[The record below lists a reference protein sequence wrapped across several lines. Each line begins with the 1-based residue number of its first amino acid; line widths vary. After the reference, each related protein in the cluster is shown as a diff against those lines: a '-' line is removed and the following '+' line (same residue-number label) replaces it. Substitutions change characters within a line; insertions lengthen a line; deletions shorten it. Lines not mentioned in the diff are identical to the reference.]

1 MKTNEVIK
9 QIKTILGLEV
19 KLAQMMLVDGVTVL
33 EADAFEAGKE
43 VFIVTPDGN
52 VPLPVGDYELENGQI
67 LVVAE
72 EGIIAEIK
80 EMPSEAEEEVEAPEA
95 EAPAPVEEAEMTQAQ
110 PKKTIESIIKETL
123 FSEVEKI
130 KAENESLKAELSAL
144 KLEFNSEPAVKPI
157 SYNPENEVKKD
168 IVKISANKGISAVDR
183 VLTKMY

>member
-72 EGIIAEIK
+72 EGMIAEIK
-80 EMPSEAEEEVEAPEA
+80 EMPSEEEEVEEMPE
-95 EAPAPVEEAEMTQAQ
+95 ETPAPVEEAEMNQQ
-110 PKKTIESIIKETL
+110 MPKKTIESIIKETL

-130 KAENESLKAELSAL
+130 KEENEKLKAELAELRLSV
-144 KLEFNSEPAVKPI
+144 NSEPAANPI
-157 SYNPENEVKKD
+157 LFNPENEAPKANM
-168 IVKISANKGISAVDR
+168 KIGGKTPNTVDR
-183 VLTKMY
+183 ILSKMY

>member
-52 VPLPVGDYELENGQI
+52 VALPVGDYELENGQI

-80 EMPSEAEEEVEAPEA
+80 EMPSEEEEVEEMPE
-95 EAPAPVEEAEMTQAQ
+95 ETPAPVEQAEMEQQ
-110 PKKTIESIIKETL
+110 LPKKTIESIIKETL

-130 KAENESLKAELSAL
+130 KEENEKLKAELAELRLSV
-144 KLEFNSEPAVKPI
+144 NSEPAANPI
-157 SYNPENEVKKD
+157 LFNPENEVTKAN
-168 IVKISANKGISAVDR
+168 VKIGGKVPNTVDR
-183 VLTKMY
+183 ILSKMY

>member
-9 QIKTILGLEV
+9 QIKTLLGIEV

-33 EADAFEAGKE
+33 EADSFEAGKE

-67 LVVAE
+67 LVVSE

-80 EMPSEAEEEVEAPEA
+80 EMPSEEEEVEAPEA

-144 KLEFNSEPAVKPI
+144 KLELNSEPAVKPI

>member
-33 EADAFEAGKE
+33 ESDAFESGKE

-52 VPLPVGDYELENGQI
+52 VALPVGDYELENGQI

-80 EMPSEAEEEVEAPEA
+80 EMPSEEEEGEEMPKET
-95 EAPAPVEEAEMTQAQ
+95 PAPVEEAEMNQQ
-110 PKKTIESIIKETL
+110 MPKKTIESIIKETL

-144 KLEFNSEPAVKPI
+144 KLELNSEPAAKPI
-157 SYNPENEVKKD
+157 SYNPENEVTKAS
-168 IVKISANKGISAVDR
+168 IKIGGKTANTVDR
-183 VLTKMY
+183 ILSKMY

>member
-52 VPLPVGDYELENGQI
+52 IALPVGDYELENGQI

-72 EGIIAEIK
+72 EGMIAEIK
-80 EMPSEAEEEVEAPEA
+80 EMPTEEEEVEEMPE
-95 EAPAPVEEAEMTQAQ
+95 ETPAPVEQTEMEQQ
-110 PKKTIESIIKETL
+110 LPKKTIESIIKETL
-123 FSEVEKI
+123 FSEVEKL
-130 KAENESLKAELSAL
+130 KEENEKLKTELAELKLSVNNEPSA
-144 KLEFNSEPAVKPI
+144 NPI
-157 SYNPENEVKKD
+157 LFNPENEVKKAN
-168 IVKISANKGISAVDR
+168 VKIGGKVPNTVDR
-183 VLTKMY
+183 ILSKMY

>member
-52 VPLPVGDYELENGQI
+52 VPLPVCDYELENGQI

-72 EGIIAEIK
+72 EGMIAEIK
-80 EMPSEAEEEVEAPEA
+80 EMPTEEEEVEEPEA
-95 EAPAPVEEAEMTQAQ
+95 EAPAPMEASEMSEQK

-130 KAENESLKAELSAL
+130 KAENESLRAELSAL
-144 KLEFNSEPAVKPI
+144 KLELNSEPAANPI
-157 SYNPENEVKKD
+157 SYNPENEVTKSNM
-168 IVKISANKGISAVDR
+168 KIGGKTVNTVDR
-183 VLTKMY
+183 ILSKMY

>member
-33 EADAFEAGKE
+33 EADAFEAGNE

-80 EMPSEAEEEVEAPEA
+80 EMPSEAEEEMPETPA
-95 EAPAPVEEAEMTQAQ
+95 EAPAPVEEAEMNQQ
-110 PKKTIESIIKETL
+110 LPKKTIESIIKETL

-130 KAENESLKAELSAL
+130 KEENEKLKAELAELRLSV
-144 KLEFNSEPAVKPI
+144 NNEPAANPI
-157 SYNPENEVKKD
+157 LFNPENEVKKAN
-168 IVKISANKGISAVDR
+168 VKIGGKTPNTVDR
-183 VLTKMY
+183 ILSKMY

>member
-9 QIKTILGLEV
+9 QIKTLLGIEV

-80 EMPSEAEEEVEAPEA
+80 EMPSEAEEEMPEE

-144 KLEFNSEPAVKPI
+144 KLELNSEPAVKPI

>member
-9 QIKTILGLEV
+9 QIKTLLGLEI

-33 EADAFEAGKE
+33 EADSFEAGKE

-67 LVVAE
+67 LVVSE

-80 EMPSEAEEEVEAPEA
+80 EMPSEAEEEMPEA

-144 KLEFNSEPAVKPI
+144 RLELSSEPAVKPI

>member
-80 EMPSEAEEEVEAPEA
+80 EMATEKEEVEEMPE
-95 EAPAPVEEAEMTQAQ
+95 ETPAPVEQTEMEQQ
-110 PKKTIESIIKETL
+110 LPKKTIESIIKETL
-123 FSEVEKI
+123 FSEVEKL
-130 KAENESLKAELSAL
+130 KEENEKLKTELAELKLSVNNEPSA
-144 KLEFNSEPAVKPI
+144 NPI
-157 SYNPENEVKKD
+157 LFNPENEVKKAN
-168 IVKISANKGISAVDR
+168 VKIGGKVPNTVDR
-183 VLTKMY
+183 ILSKMY

>member
-52 VPLPVGDYELENGQI
+52 VALPVGDYELENGQI

-80 EMPSEAEEEVEAPEA
+80 EMPSEEEEVEEMK
-95 EAPAPVEEAEMTQAQ
+95 EKSPAPVEETEMEQQ
-110 PKKTIESIIKETL
+110 LPKKTIESIIKETL
-123 FSEVEKI
+123 FSEVEKL
-130 KAENESLKAELSAL
+130 KEENEKLKTELAELKLSVNNEPSA
-144 KLEFNSEPAVKPI
+144 NPI
-157 SYNPENEVKKD
+157 LFNPENEVKKAN
-168 IVKISANKGISAVDR
+168 VKIGGKVPNTVDR
-183 VLTKMY
+183 ILSKMY

>member
-9 QIKTILGLEV
+9 QIKTLLGIEV

-33 EADAFEAGKE
+33 EADSFEAGKE

-80 EMPSEAEEEVEAPEA
+80 EMPSEAEEEMPEE

-144 KLEFNSEPAVKPI
+144 KLELNSEPAVKPI

-168 IVKISANKGISAVDR
+168 IVKISANKGVSAVDR

>member
-52 VPLPVGDYELENGQI
+52 IPLPVGEYELEGGQI

-72 EGIIAEIK
+72 EGIISEIK
-80 EMPSEAEEEVEAPEA
+80 EMPSEEEEVEEPEA
-95 EAPAPVEEAEMTQAQ
+95 ETPAPVEETEMTQQ
-110 PKKTIESIIKETL
+110 IPKKTIESIIKETL

-144 KLEFNSEPAVKPI
+144 KLELNSEPAANPI

>member
-9 QIKTILGLEV
+9 QIKTLLGIEV

-33 EADAFEAGKE
+33 EADSFEAGKE

-80 EMPSEAEEEVEAPEA
+80 EMPSEEEEVEEMP

-144 KLEFNSEPAVKPI
+144 RLELNSEPAVKPI

>member
-52 VPLPVGDYELENGQI
+52 IALPVGDYELENGQI

-80 EMPSEAEEEVEAPEA
+80 EMPSEEEEVEEMK
-95 EAPAPVEEAEMTQAQ
+95 EKSPAPVEETEMEQQ
-110 PKKTIESIIKETL
+110 LPKKTIESIIKETL
-123 FSEVEKI
+123 FSEVEKL
-130 KAENESLKAELSAL
+130 KEENEKLKTELAELKLSVNNEPSA
-144 KLEFNSEPAVKPI
+144 NPI
-157 SYNPENEVKKD
+157 LFNPENEVKKAN
-168 IVKISANKGISAVDR
+168 VKIGGKVPNTVDR
-183 VLTKMY
+183 ILSKMY

>member
-9 QIKTILGLEV
+9 QIKTLLGLEI

-33 EADAFEAGKE
+33 EADSFEAGKE

-67 LVVAE
+67 LVVSE

-80 EMPSEAEEEVEAPEA
+80 EMPSEAEEEMPEA
-95 EAPAPVEEAEMTQAQ
+95 EAPAPVEEAEMTQQ
-110 PKKTIESIIKETL
+110 VPKKTIESIIKETL

-144 KLEFNSEPAVKPI
+144 RLELSSEPAVKPI